1 MLSELMDSDEEKPT
15 RGRTRPQLKK
25 RSVSGYFINIIHD
38 LMIEYRM
45 GLEEI
50 FQLNVEYFEFL

>member
-15 RGRTRPQLKK
+15 RGRTRLQLKK
-25 RSVSGYFINIIHD
+25 RSVNGYFINIIRD

-50 FQLNVEYFEFL
+50 FQLNVEYFEFI